1 MDATG
6 KIHYSNHSWQV
17 TFGFAEQIQEALH
30 PDEIERWDAQIESIS
45 GTSKPCETEYHLLT
59 NGRVRRFL
67 LRLTPGTGALASGL
81 WICIATDVEQ
91 LLGSLENGFQ
101 EEYERLAAANAQTE
115 VALRLSGQQFHSFF
129 EHAAIGMALIGLTG
143 EILVVNET
151 FCGYFGYSEEELLA
165 MTPRDLRYAADSERI
180 EAVYAQMLNGE
191 VSSGT
196 VEARYLRRNGEVM
209 WLLSSISLV
218 RDSREH
224 PLYFTASLQDIT
236 ALKLTESELR
246 RKAREL
252 ETSNAELKRSNAD
265 LERFAYVAS
274 HDLQE
279 PLRKIRIFGTRLG
292 TEADN
297 LSPRSLDY
305 VHRMMHSAER
315 MQRLIEDVLAFSRL
329 RSRVAEY
336 SRVDLNEVLAAVL
349 EDLEETIDES
359 MASVEVGTLPVLEA
373 DRGRLRQMF
382 ANLVSNALKFHP
394 PGVGPQVQI
403 WSKYANVK
411 APLTA
416 ESGGTLLA
424 LDSIPDDT
432 FSENEQGDGTLC
444 RIWVRDQGV
453 GFEPNQA
460 ERLFE
465 VFSRLHSRQEFPG
478 NGIGLAICRRVVE
491 EHGGRIEARGEL
503 GQGAVFVVTLPLA
516 RVYERETAGS
526 EGAATGGMRS

>member
-1 MDATG
+1 MDAAG
-6 KIHYSNHSWQV
+6 QIRCSNRSWQV
-17 TFGFAEQIQEALH
+17 TFGFAEQMHEALH
-30 PDEIERWDAQIESIS
+30 PDEAPRWAADFGAATNS
-45 GTSKPCETEYHLLT
+45 GRPYEGEYHFLS

-67 LRLTPGTGALASGL
+67 VHLAPGQGAVPEGL
-81 WICIATDVEQ
+81 WIGVATEVER
-91 LLGSLENGFQ
+91 LLGSLETGFQ
-101 EEYERLAAANAQTE
+101 DEYERLAAANAQTE

-151 FCGYFGYSEEELLA
+151 FANYFGYSEAELLS
-165 MTPRDLRYAADSERI
+165 MTPRELRHPEDSERI
-180 EAVYAQMLNGE
+180 EEVYGRMLAGE
-191 VSSGT
+191 INYAT
-196 VEARYLRRNGEVM
+196 VEARYLRRSGGII

-218 RDSREH
+218 RDSRGH

-236 ALKLTESELR
+236 PLKVTESELR

-305 VHRMMHSAER
+305 VQRMMHSAER

-329 RSRVAEY
+329 RSRAAEY
-336 SRVDLNEVLAAVL
+336 SRVDLNEVLNSVR
-349 EDLEETIDES
+349 EELEESIEES
-359 MASVEVGTLPVLEA
+359 QAHIEVGNLPILEA
-373 DRGRLRQMF
+373 DRGRLRQLFM
-382 ANLVSNALKFHP
+382 NLLSNALKFHAP
-394 PGVGPQVQI
+394 EASPHIEV
-403 WSKYANVK
+403 WAKYAK
-411 APLTA
+411 SLAPVAGET
-416 ESGGTLLA
+416 GGTLLA
-424 LDSIPDDT
+424 LDSMPDHT
-432 FSENEQGDGTLC
+432 FFASEPDGCTLC
-444 RIWVRDQGV
+444 RIWVRDHGV
-453 GFEPNQA
+453 GFEPSQA

-465 VFSRLHSRQEFPG
+465 VFSWLHSRQEFPG

-516 RVYERETAGS
+516 RVHEPEPA
-526 EGAATGGMRS
+526 GGMAALTEGKRQ